1 MSDGADGIW
10 VCCAK
15 HVCGVRVWEMVVAV
29 QWRMCWDGVDVVARR
44 LGVGWGKLVHP
55 VGTMRKERVWEGVG
69 PDGCDWGRR
78 CV

>member
-1 MSDGADGIW
+1 
-10 VCCAK
+10 
-15 HVCGVRVWEMVVAV
+15 MVVAV